1 MALRA
6 RAEQGDAEAQYGLG
20 FAYSVGFGVPQ
31 DAAEKMRWYRLA
43 AEQGYAAAQ
52 YELGL
57 GYKLG
62 ERVPQDAV
70 EAARLYRLA
79 AEQGYASAQ
88 YGLGSAYYSGDGQR
102 HRVSSQNLE
111 PQSTDLSRTRLLT
124 A

>member
-1 MALRA
+1 MMRKFTITVVLVALALCATVQAQTAQIDALRE
-6 RAEQGDAEAQYGLG
+6 RAEQGD
-20 FAYSVGFGVPQ
+20 
-31 DAAEKMRWYRLA
+31 
-43 AEQGYAAAQ
+43 AAAQ

-70 EAARLYRLA
+70 EAARWYRLA